1 MYATSMGVMF
11 LDGRKEVPPV
21 EWQEEEV
28 ALLQVV
34 LEELQDAEQVDR
46 HVTEASNVVIVE
58 VAL

>member
-1 MYATSMGVMF
+1 MF
-11 LDGRKEVPPV
+11 LDERKEVPPV